1 MGEPKPFVF
10 HGNSCF
16 PHPIGFPS
24 VMGIQILFVQ
34 EHMMYTLV
42 IILRLL
48 HILGGVLWVGGA
60 LAMNFFVAP
69 TIGATGDSGKQF
81 AGYLL
86 SKTRFTAAMTA
97 GAITTVIAGFLLY
110 GIDSAWFS
118 SAWQSSGPGI
128 GFAIGALFALVGLVT
143 GIMNGNNNRAMGR
156 IGAQIQGRPTS
167 EQAAKLEAIRKQ
179 QGWVVPVNSYS
190 LLLAVSLMAIARY
203 LRF

>member
-1 MGEPKPFVF
+1 
-10 HGNSCF
+10 
-16 PHPIGFPS
+16 
-24 VMGIQILFVQ
+24 
-34 EHMMYTLV
+34 MYTLV

-60 LAMNFFVAP
+60 LAMNFFVGP
-69 TIGATGDSGKQF
+69 TIGATGDTGKQF

-86 SKTRFTAAMTA
+86 NKTRFTAAMTG
-97 GAITTVIAGFLLY
+97 GALVTVIAGFLLY

-143 GIMNGNNNRAMGR
+143 GIMNGNNNKAMGR
-156 IGAQIQGRPTS
+156 IGAQIQGAPTG
-167 EQAAKLEAIRKQ
+167 EQAAKLGAIRKQ
-179 QGWVVPVNSYS
+179 QAWVVPVNSYS